1 MIVHLKLL
9 LTAVFWGGT
18 FIAGRITAASVSPFS
33 AAFLRFVSASIVL
46 LLITRKIEGRLPRVS
61 RRRIPQLVLLG
72 LTGVFLYNFFF
83 FSGLKLIPAGR
94 AALIIALNP
103 IAIALLSAMVFR
115 ERLGPWKWIGILISV
130 VGALIV
136 ITDGHLL
143 DLISNRLDRGQ
154 VYIFGCVIS
163 WAIFSITGKSVTTEL
178 SPLVAISYASVIGT
192 LGLMVP
198 AIHEGLITDLV
209 RYRPEDWLS
218 IIYLGFFGTAVG
230 FVWYYEG
237 IKSLGPAAAA
247 QYINFVPASALFL
260 AFVILD
266 EPITPSLVVGLVFVI
281 VGIYI
286 VNNRKDAG
294 ITPDTH

>member
-33 AAFLRFVSASIVL
+33 AAFLRFVIASTVL
-46 LLITRKIEGRLPRVS
+46 LVITRKIEGRLPPVS

-115 ERLGPWKWIGILISV
+115 DRLEPMKWIGILVSV

-136 ITDGHLL
+136 ITNGHLL
-143 DLISNRLDRGQ
+143 DIVNNPIERGQ
-154 VYIFGCVIS
+154 VYIFGRVIS
-163 WAIFSITGKSVTTEL
+163 WAVFSIVGKSVTTEL
-178 SPLVAISYASVIGT
+178 SPLVAISYASAIGT
-192 LGLMVP
+192 IVLLVP
-198 AIHEGLITDLV
+198 AIHEGLITDLIH
-209 RYRPEDWLS
+209 YRPEDWIS
-218 IIYLGFFGTAVG
+218 ILYLGLFGTAIG
-230 FVWYYEG
+230 FVWYYQG
-237 IKSLGPAAAA
+237 IKALGPAAAA
-247 QYINFVPASALFL
+247 QYINLVPASALVL
-260 AFVILD
+260 AFFILG
-266 EPITPSLVVGLVFVI
+266 EPITASLVVGLLFVI
-281 VGIYI
+281 IGIYI
-286 VNNRKDAG
+286 VNHRKDEPLVVG
-294 ITPDTH
+294 GP